1 MVYGNT
7 SFSSA
12 TLSQGRKAGNG
23 GDLLKPRPCLF
34 LQGRQDVLLELE
46 KLSIWKKVS
55 LDSRN
60 RPTQSL
66 NSEFLYSN
74 PFEDPT

>member
-1 MVYGNT
+1 MVYGNIT
-7 SFSSA
+7 FSSA
-12 TLSQGRKAGNG
+12 TLSQGRKAGNS
-23 GDLLKPRPCLF
+23 GDLKLGPSLF

-46 KLSIWKKVS
+46 KLSIWRNVS

-66 NSEFLYSN
+66 NSEFLYSD